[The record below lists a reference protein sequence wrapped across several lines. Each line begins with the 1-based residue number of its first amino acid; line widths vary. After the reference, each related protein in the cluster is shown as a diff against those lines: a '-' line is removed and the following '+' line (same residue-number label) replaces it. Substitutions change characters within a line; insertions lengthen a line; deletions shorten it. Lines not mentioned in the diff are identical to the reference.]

1 MAGQTTGTRRGT
13 RSAER
18 SSGPTPTPFTA
29 ANDSFPVIEL
39 PISLT
44 PVGGD
49 TMRMIRA
56 LRGLLLAGMVG
67 TAFLSI
73 GIEPAL
79 AQRFEPSCKTFTH
92 RYFLSAG
99 SAIPLRV
106 GFVDTSL
113 TICRRSDGF
122 IESADAGQTTG
133 TTGPGTA
140 AGFVVEPSLAVVTEQ
155 KGATVKSKYEG
166 RVRVCLAQRTPIC
179 SESHDYTI
187 FAHFSPVGPTTRDR
201 TEPEWSHAEET
212 PGGVHYHEDS

>member
-1 MAGQTTGTRRGT
+1 
-13 RSAER
+13 
-18 SSGPTPTPFTA
+18 
-29 ANDSFPVIEL
+29 
-39 PISLT
+39 
-44 PVGGD
+44 
-49 TMRMIRA
+49 
-56 LRGLLLAGMVG
+56 MVG

-73 GIEPAL
+73 GIETAL

-122 IESADAGQTTG
+122 IESADAGQTAG

-155 KGATVKSKYEG
+155 RGATAKSKYEG

-201 TEPEWSHAEET
+201 TQPEWSHAEET
-212 PGGVHYHEDS
+212 PGGVHYHELLTSSAECSTGCGRSGHSTPQSSARARSSSACSGHLAARAMPG